1 MSVDLLRVQAF
12 RPPAPIPP
20 AERLGF
26 IALLK
31 VLGRNPLECWSQ
43 DFFCEPITRLALRLG
58 QAFVVND
65 PASRDESRMPFLRSS
80 GVAYD
85 AFGTLR
91 RGISRRGVSR
101 SRRIS

>member
-1 MSVDLLRVQAF
+1 MSVDLSRVQAF

-31 VLGRNPLECWSQ
+31 VLARNPLECWSQ

-65 PASRDESRMPFLRSS
+65 PAAATNLGCLSF
-80 GVAYD
+80 AHQ
-85 AFGTLR
+85 A
-91 RGISRRGVSR
+91 
-101 SRRIS
+101 